1 MKKLMILAVVLF
13 SGALFAQNAKPV
25 LEPFGKKIKATYFH
39 ENGQVQQVGYFENG
53 KLEGIW
59 VSYDESGNRIATGEY
74 AQGVKTGKWLF
85 WNDEQLAEV
94 AYSENNVMSVKN
106 WAQEA
111 VVTK

>member
-25 LEPFGKKIKATYFH
+25 LKHIRKKIKATYFH

-59 VSYDESGNRIATGEY
+59 VSYDQEGNRIATGEY

-94 AYSENNVMSVKN
+94 AYNANNISSVKN
-106 WAQEA
+106 WSQEA